1 MKDLPHGLSLPFA
14 ATTDL
19 GALYVGDSLD
29 ALRELPDADVDLVVT
44 SPPYDRQPKYG
55 NGERYETDWY
65 RGTFLKITQEIH
77 RILAPHGS
85 FVLNYRSK
93 RHGKERGTFQYELV
107 FLLREQG
114 FLFAEDFVWGKPSP
128 PPGRFNNFLKDAVE
142 YCFQF
147 TKTDSWQFFPTQCL
161 APARWDRRDVE
172 RRKRLTHNY
181 ERKNAPSGQGR
192 KRVQA
197 GPELVRPSTLL
208 TFEPEF
214 QPNPTRH
221 PARFPVAIPDF
232 FLRLLTKPGDLVVD
246 PFAGTCTT
254 AVAAE
259 RLDRRWLVAE
269 LDGRYTSVL
278 EQRLAKDR

>member
-1 MKDLPHGLSLPFA
+1 MTDLPHGLVLDFA
-14 ATTDL
+14 STTRL
-19 GALYVGDSLD
+19 GALHVGDSLD
-29 ALRELPDADVDLVVT
+29 ALREIPDASVDLVIT

-55 NGERYETDWY
+55 NGERYRADWY
-65 RGTFLKITQEIH
+65 HGTFLKITQEIH

-93 RHGKERGTFQYELV
+93 RSGKERGTFQYELV

-114 FLFAEDFVWGKPSP
+114 FRFAEDFVWGKPSP
-128 PPGRFNNFLKDAVE
+128 PPGRFNHFLKDAVE

-147 TKTDSWQFFPTQCL
+147 TRSDSWQFFPEQCL
-161 APARWDRRDVE
+161 SPARWDRRDVE
-172 RRKRLTHNY
+172 RRKKLAHNY
-181 ERKNAPSGQGR
+181 QRANAPSGQGR

-197 GPELVRPSTLL
+197 GPDLVRPSTLL

-221 PARFPVAIPDF
+221 PARFPVALPDF
-232 FLRLLTKPGDLVVD
+232 FIRLLTRAGDLVVD

-259 RLDRRWLVAE
+259 RLERRWLMAE
-269 LDGRYTSVL
+269 LDARYVTVL
-278 EQRLAKDR
+278 EDRLARGR